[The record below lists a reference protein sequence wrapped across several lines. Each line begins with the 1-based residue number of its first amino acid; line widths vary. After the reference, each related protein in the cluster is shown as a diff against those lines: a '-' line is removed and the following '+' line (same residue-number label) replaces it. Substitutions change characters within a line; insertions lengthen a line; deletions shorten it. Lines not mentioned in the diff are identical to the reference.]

1 MPKKALGKGL
11 GALIPV
17 DEEKEE
23 NLIEID
29 VDKIYSR
36 ENQPRKNFDEEKLIE
51 LAESIKTH
59 GIIQPIILKKTEKGY
74 EIVAGERRWRAA
86 KIAGLKKIPAV
97 VKELTRE
104 EIMEVALIENIQ
116 REDLNPIEEAEAYRT
131 LIEQCGLTQEEL
143 AKKLGKSRPFIANTL
158 RLLNLDDEIKSMMI
172 KGEISSGHARALL
185 SLEDSEE
192 RLLLAKK
199 ISKEGL
205 SVRETEEFIKKTR
218 EDKIKGKTDKEK
230 RNEENRFNV
239 IEEIL
244 RSALGTKVTVK
255 GNEERGKI
263 EIEFYS
269 KEELERIIELITL

>member
-11 GALIPV
+11 GALIPL
-17 DEEKEE
+17 DEGKEE

-59 GIIQPIILKKTEKGY
+59 GIIQPIILKKTERGY

-185 SLEDSEE
+185 ALEDSEE
-192 RLLLAKK
+192 RMSLAKK
-199 ISKEGL
+199 ILKEGL
-205 SVRETEEFIKKTR
+205 SVRETEEFIKKAR
-218 EDKIKGKTDKEK
+218 ENRTKENFNKDRGKEG
-230 RNEENRFNV
+230 NRFNDV
-239 IEEIL
+239 EEIL
-244 RSALGTKVTVK
+244 RSALGTKVKIK
-255 GNEERGKI
+255 GSGDRGKI

-269 KEELERIIELITL
+269 KEDLERIIELITI

>member
-1 MPKKALGKGL
+1 
-11 GALIPV
+11 
-17 DEEKEE
+17 
-23 NLIEID
+23 
-29 VDKIYSR
+29 
-36 ENQPRKNFDEEKLIE
+36 
-51 LAESIKTH
+51 
-59 GIIQPIILKKTEKGY
+59 
-74 EIVAGERRWRAA
+74 A

-230 RNEENRFNV
+230 RNEENRFND